1 MKISFLFFLVS
12 AILLALFAPTEASA
26 LGRIPSL
33 RKTNL
38 NSFRNS
44 LRKTNLRKIAR
55 PDQPA
60 QARSARR
67 FTGNAGYPYGIT
79 QGIEN

>member
-1 MKISFLFFLVS
+1 MKISFLVFLVS
-12 AILLALFAPTEASA
+12 AILLALFAPTNEA

-44 LRKTNLRKIAR
+44 LRRTNLRKIAR

-67 FTGNAGYPYGIT
+67 FTGNTGYPYAIT
-79 QGIEN
+79 QGKLGN

>member
-12 AILLALFAPTEASA
+12 AILLALFAPTNEA

-44 LRKTNLRKIAR
+44 LRRTNLRKIAR

-60 QARSARR
+60 QSRSARR
-67 FTGNAGYPYGIT
+67 FTGNAGYPYSIT
-79 QGIEN
+79 QGKLGN

>member
-1 MKISFLFFLVS
+1 MKISFLVFLVS
-12 AILLALFAPTEASA
+12 AILLALFAQTNEA

-44 LRKTNLRKIAR
+44 LRRTNLRKIAR

-79 QGIEN
+79 QGMEN